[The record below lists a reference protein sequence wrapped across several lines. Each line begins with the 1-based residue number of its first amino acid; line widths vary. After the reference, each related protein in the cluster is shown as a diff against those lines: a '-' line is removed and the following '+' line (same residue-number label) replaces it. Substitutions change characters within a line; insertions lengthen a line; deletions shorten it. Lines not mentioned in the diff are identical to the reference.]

1 MKNSYFI
8 EQRFGGSFRWQL
20 HRRIMD
26 EHITYRLSL
35 TCRIR
40 RGLDVGVTTEYLERR
55 SNVVLFEK
63 NRLMVNF
70 FMMLA
75 H

>member
-1 MKNSYFI
+1 
-8 EQRFGGSFRWQL
+8 
-20 HRRIMD
+20 MD